1 MMFNFLK
8 ICGIGI
14 LAVLLSP
21 LWITFFALMIVVLL
35 VVFILMTFKVLFY
48 DIRNFFVKDK
58 DSVVDPLGDLPEDY
72 EVKRILA
79 AREKADLELIVSEE
93 KDDTP
98 IEVEAIDERKE
109 TKAIEVK
116 DDDETKDDSPR
127 IEFNSSLDLSDGGE
141 E

>member
-21 LWITFFALMIVVLL
+21 LWITFFALMIAVLL

-98 IEVEAIDERKE
+98 IEVDAIDERKE

-116 DDDETKDDSPR
+116 DDDETKDDNPR

>member
-35 VVFILMTFKVLFY
+35 ITFILMTFKVLFY

-58 DSVVDPLGDLPEDY
+58 DSVGDPLGDLPEDY

-79 AREKADLELIVSEE
+79 ARDKADLELLVS
-93 KDDTP
+93 
-98 IEVEAIDERKE
+98 
-109 TKAIEVK
+109 
-116 DDDETKDDSPR
+116 
-127 IEFNSSLDLSDGGE
+127 
-141 E
+141 

>member
-35 VVFILMTFKVLFY
+35 ITFILMTFKVLFY

-98 IEVEAIDERKE
+98 IEVETIDERKE

-116 DDDETKDDSPR
+116 DGDETKDDNPR
-127 IEFNSSLDLSDGGE
+127 IEFSSSLDLSDGGE

>member
-98 IEVEAIDERKE
+98 IEVESIDERKE

-116 DDDETKDDSPR
+116 DDDETKDDNPR

>member
-35 VVFILMTFKVLFY
+35 VTFILMTFKVLFY

-72 EVKRILA
+72 EVRRILA

-98 IEVEAIDERKE
+98 IEVDAIDERKE

-116 DDDETKDDSPR
+116 DDDETKDDNPR
-127 IEFNSSLDLSDGGE
+127 IEFSSSLDLSDGGE

>member
-35 VVFILMTFKVLFY
+35 ITFILITFKVLFY

-98 IEVEAIDERKE
+98 IEVETIDERKE

-116 DDDETKDDSPR
+116 DGDETKDDNPR
-127 IEFNSSLDLSDGGE
+127 IEFSSSLDLSDGGE